1 MKAYSGGHFN
11 SYMKKAIK
19 KYGLENFEIE
29 ILEKD
34 IPIEKLTEREQYW
47 IDYYD
52 VCNPNKGYNMCP
64 IAGSLSGLYAQN
76 PEKHPWVGRKHTVEE
91 KEKISK
97 KKKHYETHNAWCKGK
112 SNPKQSE
119 SLKKIL

>member
-76 PEKHPWVGRKHTVEE
+76 PENILGLGEN
-91 KEKISK
+91 IQSK
-97 KKKHYETHNAWCKGK
+97 KKKKY
-112 SNPKQSE
+112 PR
-119 SLKKIL
+119 KKNTTKLTTLGVKANLIRNKVSH

>member
-97 KKKHYETHNAWCKGK
+97 KKNTTKLTTLGVKANLIRNKVSH
-112 SNPKQSE
+112 
-119 SLKKIL
+119 